1 MPLINLEFGIDSSGR
16 LTVTPATP
24 EVLGSSKAGFTGQ
37 TPLIQHF
44 HMTPCPPGELI
55 ADDGLAVGPLSGDCG
70 PAEVSAGPLWGAWDI
85 DEKKAR
91 QLAIS
96 RVRDAC
102 SDQCAGGCADK
113 KSCAVLITK
122 SAILDVESRTNPT
135 TNQIEFRAKATASGK
150 CQCE

>member
-1 MPLINLEFGIDSSGR
+1 MPIINVDFGIDPTGR
-16 LTVTPATP
+16 LTATP
-24 EVLGSSKAGFTGQ
+24 SAAEGNTSTKTGFAGQ

-44 HMTPCPPGELI
+44 YVTPCPPGELI
-55 ADDGLAVGPLSGDCG
+55 ADDGVADGPLSGDCG

-96 RVRDAC
+96 RARDAC

-113 KSCAVLITK
+113 KSCVVLITK
-122 SAILDVESRTNPT
+122 SAVLDVESRTNPT
-135 TNQIEFRAKATASGK
+135 TNQVEFRAKATASGK